1 MTREVAIQPD
11 GDEVR
16 RLEGC
21 INDLIS
27 ILALPA
33 TWTGREPS
41 HVLSTLL
48 EALFD
53 MLRLD
58 FAYARLSDAAG
69 GSPIE
74 VVRSAPRP
82 DGRDRPAEVG
92 AALAR
97 MSTGVAPPA
106 ARVPNPVGDGEVSI
120 ASFRLGIGGDA
131 GVLVAGSRRSDFPK
145 KTETLL
151 LRVAANQA
159 GIGVREVRLLG
170 EYRRERTRVEGER
183 RALASLVEHSTDFI
197 AMATPEGQMLFVNPA
212 GRQVVGLEGDAQARA
227 TRVLDYVAEE
237 ERERFQAY
245 ILPAVL
251 REGRWEGQTRFRHF
265 RTGAA
270 IPMLQNIFVI
280 KDPRSDRL
288 LALGTISRDV
298 TERLR
303 TEDNLRDSE
312 RRFRLLAE
320 AIPHQVW
327 SRLPDGSLDYGN
339 RRWMDYTGLTPED
352 IRRDGWTTHVHPD
365 DVGAIVE
372 AWQEASAHGH
382 PYEAEQRLRGVDGR
396 YRRFLSRA
404 VPVQDEQGHLVQWF
418 GTDTDIEARKQAEE
432 ALRDVRADLAHISR
446 LTTMGELAASLAH
459 ELNQP
464 LAAVVTNGTACLRWL
479 GRAEPNLA
487 EATDAVQRII
497 RDANRAAAVIVHTRA
512 LLRKSGGDKASLDIT
527 EVISEVLVLVQPEV
541 LRHRI
546 VVIRE
551 SLAEDLPTIMGD
563 RIQLQ
568 QVLLNLIMNGIEA
581 MTAVEDGHRELAIR
595 VQRHDVQEVPGILV
609 AVRDAGVGIAPDS
622 LDRLFDA
629 FYTTK
634 VQGLGMGLSISRSI
648 IQGHGGRLWATANAG
663 PGATLQFAIPA
674 GNKRGS

>member
-1 MTREVAIQPD
+1 MTREAALKSD
-11 GDEVR
+11 GEEVK

-21 INDLIS
+21 INDMIS
-27 ILALPA
+27 VLALPA
-33 TWTGREPS
+33 IWIGREPA
-41 HVLSTLL
+41 HVVSTLL
-48 EALFD
+48 EALLG

-58 FAYARLSDAAG
+58 FAYARLSAAAG
-69 GSPIE
+69 GLPIE

-82 DGRDRPAEVG
+82 EWDARPAEVG
-92 AALAR
+92 AALA
-97 MSTGVAPPA
+97 GVSAGGASA
-106 ARVPNPVGDGEVSI
+106 AVRVPNPVGDGEVSI
-120 ASFRLGIGGDA
+120 ASCRLGIGSDA
-131 GVLVAGSRRSDFPK
+131 GVLVVGSRRGDFPT

-151 LRVAANQA
+151 IRVAANQA
-159 GIGVREVRLLG
+159 EIGLREVQRLG
-170 EYRRERTRVEGER
+170 EYRRERTRVEEER

-197 AMATPEGQMLFVNPA
+197 GMAAPDGQVHFVNPA
-212 GRQVVGLEGDAQARA
+212 GREMVGLEGDAQARA
-227 TRVLDYVAEE
+227 TRVLDYLAEE
-237 ERERFQAY
+237 ERDRFETS
-245 ILPAVL
+245 IMPTVL

-303 TEDNLRDSE
+303 TEENLRGSE

-327 SRLPDGSLDYGN
+327 SRLPDGSLDYCN

-352 IRRDGWTTHVHPD
+352 VRRDGWTTHVHPG
-365 DVGAIVE
+365 DVGANVE

-382 PYEAEQRLRGVDGR
+382 PYEAEHRLRRVDGR

-404 VPVQDEQGHLVQWF
+404 VPVRDEQGHLVQWF
-418 GTDTDIEARKQAEE
+418 GTDTDIEALKQAEE
-432 ALRDVRADLAHISR
+432 ALRDAQAELARVSR

-464 LAAVVTNGTACLRWL
+464 LAAVVTNGDACLRWL

-497 RDANRAAAVIVHTRA
+497 RDANWAAAVIAHTRG
-512 LLRKSGGDKASLDIT
+512 LLRNSGGDKVSLDIT
-527 EVISEVLVLVQPEV
+527 EVIRETLVLVQPEA

-546 VVIRE
+546 VVRE

-563 RIQLQ
+563 RIRLQ
-568 QVLLNLIMNGIEA
+568 QVMLNLIMNGIEA
-581 MTAVEDGHRELAIR
+581 MSAVEDGHRELAIR
-595 VQRHDVQEVPGILV
+595 AQRHEVEEVPGILV

-634 VQGLGMGLSISRSI
+634 AQGLGMGLSISRSI
-648 IQGHGGRLWATANAG
+648 IQGHRGRLWATANAG

-674 GNKRGS
+674 GNKRES